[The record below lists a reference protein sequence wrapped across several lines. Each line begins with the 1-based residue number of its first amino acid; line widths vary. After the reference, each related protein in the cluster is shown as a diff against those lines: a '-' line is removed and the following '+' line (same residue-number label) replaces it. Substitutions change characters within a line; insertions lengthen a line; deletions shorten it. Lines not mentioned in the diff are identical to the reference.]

1 MKNKQKQLKTKEKN
15 KLILKKNVKPN
26 IEESANKNVIPQ
38 DVLNDEAKNKLNQIK
53 EIEKTLD
60 RENLVYRASEYP
72 YSFKNF
78 QTKRT
83 FGKDI

>member
-1 MKNKQKQLKTKEKN
+1 M
-15 KLILKKNVKPN
+15 
-26 IEESANKNVIPQ
+26 IPQ